1 MNNVRKRIL
10 KTPETGERVFI
21 ASNATVFG
29 DITLCDDVS
38 IWYNVVIRADVE
50 RVEIG
55 ECSNVQDGT
64 VIHVT
69 KDKYPTIIG
78 KNVTIGHNATL
89 HGCKI
94 KDNVLVGI
102 GAIILDN
109 TVISENTIIA
119 AGTLVP
125 PNKTFP
131 PNSLIMG
138 SPGKV
143 VKTLTGE
150 EIKSITDYAE
160 RYVKYKDIYL
170 ELKNSGHKF

>member
-1 MNNVRKRIL
+1 MHNVRKRVL
-10 KTPETGERVFI
+10 KEPVIGERVFI
-21 ASNATVFG
+21 AKNATVFG
-29 DITLCDDVS
+29 DITLADDVS
-38 IWYNVVIRADVE
+38 IWYNVTIRADVE
-50 RVEIG
+50 KVVIG
-55 ECSNVQDGT
+55 KCSNVQDGT

-78 KNVTIGHNATL
+78 DYVTIGHNATL
-89 HGCKI
+89 HGCTI
-94 KDNVLVGI
+94 QNNVLVGI

-119 AGTLVP
+119 AGSLVP

-138 SPGKV
+138 SPAKV
-143 VKTLTGE
+143 VKTLSDE

-160 RYVKYKDIYL
+160 RYVQYKNIYL
-170 ELKNSGHKF
+170 ELGK